1 MWSPLKD
8 RGERIRN
15 FRWDENGRVQF
26 RPGICSHDHLC
37 YYCGQEWTD
46 ESPTNASATSENE
59 TEPEESK
66 HAERREKEMAGFGQ
80 HDSNTCTRISPTRSV
95 HHFHVRH
102 TLHLHLHQPD
112 YCFKL
117 LNRGGPWLFAL
128 LIARWMIA
136 CFYISRFRRLTVAMG
151 SARFHLASSL
161 IQHNISTTLF
171 LLFWP
176 SWLIV
181 LTRVFIRRQSYPI
194 MNVPTKGDG
203 EHIFHYTILVQYSM
217 LLDALGI
224 RYTHC
229 TLSSNVRSKI
239 SRS

>member
-1 MWSPLKD
+1 
-8 RGERIRN
+8 
-15 FRWDENGRVQF
+15 
-26 RPGICSHDHLC
+26 
-37 YYCGQEWTD
+37 
-46 ESPTNASATSENE
+46 
-59 TEPEESK
+59 
-66 HAERREKEMAGFGQ
+66 
-80 HDSNTCTRISPTRSV
+80 
-95 HHFHVRH
+95 
-102 TLHLHLHQPD
+102 
-112 YCFKL
+112 
-117 LNRGGPWLFAL
+117 
-128 LIARWMIA
+128 MIA

-203 EHIFHYTILVQYSM
+203 EHIFHFTILVQYSM

-239 SRS
+239 SRSLDTSVSNMITQRFSHGFQHLDLCIYTRAL